1 MLLRLVNRSAP
12 ASPYAEMMT
21 NPHKDAE
28 RPGGC
33 TGAEEASVALYLIE
47 MARYFIAPLLL
58 FLALNGVAAHEEHDA
73 SHSCPQTDECLLRLA
88 ATEQVRAVQT

>member
-12 ASPYAEMMT
+12 ASPYAEMT

-28 RPGGC
+28 GPGC
-33 TGAEEASVALYLIE
+33 TGAEASVAEYLIE
-47 MARYFIAPLLL
+47 MAPYFIAPLLL
-58 FLALNGVAAHEEHDA
+58 LLALSGVAAHEEHDA

-88 ATEQVRAVQT
+88 VTEQVCAVPT